1 MEKAVKYMNQSE
13 KVKNMAGMVYL
24 TLRGFLLFYE
34 GNFDQSIGNF
44 NKSVDKNT
52 EEEGQSVVGVIG
64 LAQLAFAKKNNSLP
78 TKARLGMA
86 YCFYELEKYELAKA
100 CFKRILNLEPNC
112 VEAMI
117 GYGTM
122 WFHEDY
128 PDKYFEL
135 LE

>member
-1 MEKAVKYMNQSE
+1 MNQSE

-34 GNFDQSIGNF
+34 GNFDQAISNF

-64 LAQLAFAKKNNSLP
+64 LAQLAFAKKNYELSLSHYKKALRMNKSLP

-86 YCFYELEKYELAKA
+86 YCFYELEKYELARA
-100 CFKRILNLEPNC
+100 CFKRILDLEPNY

-122 WFHEDY
+122 WFH
-128 PDKYFEL
+128 
-135 LE
+135 